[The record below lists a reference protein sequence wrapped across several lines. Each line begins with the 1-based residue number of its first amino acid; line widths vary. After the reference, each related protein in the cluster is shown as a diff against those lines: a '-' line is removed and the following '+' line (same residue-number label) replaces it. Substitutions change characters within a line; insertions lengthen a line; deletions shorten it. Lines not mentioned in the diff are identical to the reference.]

1 MHQVNKIVF
10 VSCADTHLT
19 QPDLPS
25 AANQCYITN
34 LVLILIGEY
43 LAGCLLKQ

>member
-10 VSCADTHLT
+10 ISCTDK
-19 QPDLPS
+19 PDLPS
-25 AANQCYITN
+25 PANQCYITN
-34 LVLILIGEY
+34 PVVILIGEY